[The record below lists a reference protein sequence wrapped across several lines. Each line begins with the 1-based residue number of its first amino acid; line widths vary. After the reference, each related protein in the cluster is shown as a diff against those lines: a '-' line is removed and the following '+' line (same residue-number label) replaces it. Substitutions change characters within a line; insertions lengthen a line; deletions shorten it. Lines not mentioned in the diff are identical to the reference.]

1 MFPLGFYH
9 GIDLCDIIIFGY
21 IDIDIIDRLI
31 DSLNQVR
38 DFSNHCTWFFLCH
51 CCKFWT
57 NYENTNV
64 GRTIFF
70 IHPCLADTK
79 VFCGSS
85 LCHSVE
91 VTGKTIC
98 NLSVL
103 IDYLLCD

>member
-70 IHPCLADTK
+70 LFTLVWRTRK
-79 VFCGSS
+79 S
-85 LCHSVE
+85 SVE
-91 VTGKTIC
+91 AV
-98 NLSVL
+98 SV
-103 IDYLLCD
+103 IQWR